1 MHESILATHASAS
14 LPFSPSFYPMTEQV
28 VLAFDF
34 GMRRIGVALG
44 NSITRRARPL
54 KVVAASPVKAR
65 WAAVAQVIDEWRPT
79 AVVVGLP
86 RHPDGTEH
94 AMTRSSERFGRQVA
108 GRYGLPVMFVDER
121 YSSAILPDHDATD
134 ADAAAVILQQ
144 WFDEQRQTNVAS
156 TRMPRQESN
165 DEEHD

>member
-1 MHESILATHASAS
+1 
-14 LPFSPSFYPMTEQV
+14 MTGQV
-28 VLAFDF
+28 VLGFDF
-34 GMRRIGVALG
+34 GLRRIGVALG
-44 NSITRRARPL
+44 NSITRQARPL
-54 KVVAASPVKAR
+54 KVVAASPLKAR

-121 YSSAILPDHDATD
+121 YSSAVLAEPDATD

-144 WFDEQRQTNVAS
+144 WFDEQRHTNVAS
-156 TRMPRQESN
+156 ERIPRQEAN
-165 DEEHD
+165 DGEHD